1 MKQSIIRRFNI
12 GIFGMAAFI
21 VIASASLML
30 QRFTDPWTRID
41 DANSLDHS
49 YYAKNLVRYSPSI
62 HRYINVWAVSSPPQ
76 PAIKGEPFSYYLD
89 HSPALS
95 YLIAGSFLVFGMTEW
110 ASRLVTLLASLGSI
124 ATFFYFAYRWSKSA
138 WVSLGSLMVAA
149 FSPLLVEQAQ
159 IVNYEPPTLFFSLLS
174 SCFLIEGYWQEK
186 RFFKFGGYLIWSL
199 AMLIDWPATF
209 IALPLFL
216 LIFFKKRN
224 WEVGLPILL
233 PLLANGFVFWLNSRV
248 APQLFLALMA
258 AVFFKPGSYSFLSAY
273 PALLPT
279 FFRTQLN
286 FLISNYTIF
295 PLIGAFLWLV
305 HKWHNRQLSAI
316 EVLALFFLV
325 VDGLNVILF
334 PSWSSTHRY
343 WTYYLL
349 PFLAVTTG
357 LTVDF
362 LRKKLGGMVVVALGT
377 ISLFLFLRTSIS
389 IAQERIWALETT
401 PEQIAK
407 MELLDQTLAPDAVL
421 YTIKNIYLLGP
432 GRRVRYY
439 VDRPIRIIDPKDQ
452 DRDNFPLILDKNDD
466 ELKNLG
472 LQQEAYSLD
481 RRFWYFEEP

>member
-1 MKQSIIRRFNI
+1 LATFI
-12 GIFGMAAFI
+12 FI
-21 VIASASLML
+21 VSASLML

-41 DANSLDHS
+41 DANSLIYS
-49 YYAKNLVRYSPSI
+49 FYAKNLLRYPASI
-62 HRYINVWAVSSPPQ
+62 HKLLNIDAVSQ
-76 PAIKGEPFSYYLD
+76 PAQAQISGEPFSYYLD
-89 HSPALS
+89 HSPMLT
-95 YLIAGSFLVFGMTEW
+95 YLVAGSYWLLGISEW
-110 ASRLVTLLASLGSI
+110 TARLVPLLS
-124 ATFFYFAYRWSKSA
+124 
-138 WVSLGSLMVAA
+138 SLGSLITLFFFVWRWIKSFWISLTSLIVMA
-149 FSPLLVEQAQ
+149 FAPLFVEQAQ
-159 IVNYEPPTLFFSLLS
+159 IVNFEPPTLFFSLLAS
-174 SCFLIEGYWQEK
+174 YLLIEGYWQK
-186 RFFKFGGYLIWSL
+186 RRFFKFGGYLTWFL

-224 WEVGLPILL
+224 WELGLPILL
-233 PLLANGFVFWLNSRV
+233 PLLANGFIFWLNSRV
-248 APQLFLALMA
+248 APHLFSALLS
-258 AVFFKPGSYSFLSAY
+258 AVFFKPNSYSLLSAY
-273 PALLPT
+273 PSLLPT
-279 FFRTQLN
+279 FFQTQLN

-305 HKWHNRQLSAI
+305 LKWRNRRLSAI
-316 EVLALFFLV
+316 EVLALFFLA

-357 LTVDF
+357 LTIDF
-362 LRKKLGGMVVVALGT
+362 LRKKLGGMVVVALGI

-421 YTIKNIYLLGP
+421 YTTKNIYLLGP

-439 VDRPIRIIDPKDQ
+439 VDRPIRIVSQEDLSADTFPMIM
-452 DRDNFPLILDKNDD
+452 DRNDSVLLDEKLSINSFPFDYQLVYLEKQN
-466 ELKNLG
+466 N
-472 LQQEAYSLD
+472 
-481 RRFWYFEEP
+481 